1 MPPAIFAT
9 SHKLTTQKLTM
20 TSIRS
25 NTESAMSSNLE
36 RRMHDFPL
44 LSRSLHDAEHDLA
57 CVSARTDC
65 LARDVQTLAYEL
77 SPCK

>member
-1 MPPAIFAT
+1 
-9 SHKLTTQKLTM
+9 
-20 TSIRS
+20 
-25 NTESAMSSNLE
+25 MSSNLE

-57 CVSARTDC
+57 CVSARADC